1 MNIRTFR
8 NADSLALLSSPSEF
22 LPIAMNKQQP
32 IRNEFYK
39 LRQLAA
45 MRRLAYLTNIQCE
58 DFFNFFV
65 VYKNLKN
72 NKWFD
77 DEYFNPKQFD
87 LYLNPVIKKYEGEV
101 QQTTEFCHSFPFFI
115 SIVDRYPKVQ
125 ISYTKITNIDSQ
137 QDGKLNG

>member
-77 DEYFNPKQFD
+77 DEYFNPK
-87 LYLNPVIKKYEGEV
+87 
-101 QQTTEFCHSFPFFI
+101 
-115 SIVDRYPKVQ
+115 
-125 ISYTKITNIDSQ
+125 
-137 QDGKLNG
+137 